1 MILVWNNIYELI
13 MRTSFRLASDI
24 DFDMPIF
31 TSEVQMI
38 NLEECRKIAH
48 DMQTLTALIA
58 TWAAKTRVI
67 TLNKMS
73 IKHHNLDYPLKR

>member
-13 MRTSFRLASDI
+13 MRTSFSLASDI
-24 DFDMPIF
+24 DFDRPIF

-48 DMQTLTALIA
+48 DMQTLT
-58 TWAAKTRVI
+58 WAAKTRVI

-73 IKHHNLDYPLKR
+73 SKRHNLDYPLKR